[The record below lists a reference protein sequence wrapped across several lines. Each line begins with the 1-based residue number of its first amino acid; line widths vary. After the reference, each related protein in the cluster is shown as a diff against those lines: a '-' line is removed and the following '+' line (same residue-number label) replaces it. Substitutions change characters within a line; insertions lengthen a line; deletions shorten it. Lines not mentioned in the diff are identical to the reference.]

1 MNYIFLLTLYLKRS
15 IITTIKNV
23 FDEQNFVTSK
33 WDHEPKMGLGT
44 TALVPL

>member
-1 MNYIFLLTLYLKRS
+1 MNYIFLINSVFKTQHNNHNQKR
-15 IITTIKNV
+15 